1 VSESNTVRYRPG
13 RDRKPE
19 DRTDWARLR
28 TMMDEE
34 VEAAAAAD
42 PDNPPLT
49 DEQLARAVFGRRVR
63 LLRDRLD
70 LSQADFAGRFRIPVA
85 SLRDWEQGR
94 RLPDAA
100 TRAYLT
106 VIEREPEAVLR
117 ALAAG
122 EAA

>member
-1 VSESNTVRYRPG
+1 MSESNTVRYRPG

-49 DEQLARAVFGRRVR
+49 DKQLARAVFGRRVR